1 MKLNGWILDAVR
13 LSKIDNTSEF
23 QKNSKFRLISTSYT
37 GYDETFEVTKDENG
51 DYELFIDYLPVGTY
65 SLTEIECEDHFAPV
79 VAKWQV
85 TIVKDKTT
93 KKIVVNTLRPTGT
106 LKLQKKT

>member
-1 MKLNGWILDAVR
+1 MNYL
-13 LSKIDNTSEF
+13 
-23 QKNSKFRLISTSYT
+23 LIIYLQ
-37 GYDETFEVTKDENG
+37 
-51 DYELFIDYLPVGTY
+51 ELY

-85 TIVKDKTT
+85 TIVKDKIT

-106 LKLQKKT
+106 LKLQKKLEDACQGAVDLADKDIKKQNIKLQQ

>member
-1 MKLNGWILDAVR
+1 MCIRDRIYGGTPVAKAKVWPVTDAHSRKRGEQIGLDTLVVHAAV
-13 LSKIDNTSEF
+13 
-23 QKNSKFRLISTSYT
+23 SYT
-37 GYDETFEVTKDENG
+37 H
-51 DYELFIDYLPVGTY
+51 L

-106 LKLQKKT
+106 LKPVSYTHLVFYH